1 MSDTPFDLVVIGSG
15 PGGYVAAIRAAQ
27 LGFKTAI
34 VEKDAT
40 LGGTCLNVGCIP
52 SKALLQSSELV
63 EEAQKSFD
71 RHGISVGEVKVDLAK
86 MLKRK
91 DTIVRQLTGGVA
103 ALMKKN
109 GIEVAQGHGR
119 IGSASS
125 VVVGT
130 AGGPERTLA
139 TKRILLASGSV
150 PVALPGVELDG
161 DRVGTSTEALTY
173 PEVPKELVVIGAGV
187 IGLELGSVWRRLG
200 ARVTVLEYM
209 DRILPG
215 IDAEMAAAAQRI
227 FERQGI
233 KFLLGARVTGA
244 KAQGDKAVVT
254 WQDKAG
260 ETKSLEVDRVLVS
273 TGRKAYTEGLGV
285 AEAGVALDKRGRV
298 IVGKHYETNVPG
310 IYAIGD
316 LIIGEG
322 IPGLML
328 AHKASE
334 EGVVAVEQMAG
345 IKAHLNYDAI
355 PGIVY
360 TSPEIASVGK
370 TEEELKA
377 AGIAYKRGKFDFA
390 PLGRAKAIQH
400 TDGFVKILADAK
412 TDRILGAHVIGHHA
426 GDLIAELGL
435 AVEFGGSSEDIARS
449 THAHPTL
456 AEAIKEAAL
465 AVDGRALHG
474 I

>member
-1 MSDTPFDLVVIGSG
+1 
-15 PGGYVAAIRAAQ
+15 
-27 LGFKTAI
+27 
-34 VEKDAT
+34 
-40 LGGTCLNVGCIP
+40 
-52 SKALLQSSELV
+52 
-63 EEAQKSFD
+63 
-71 RHGISVGEVKVDLAK
+71 
-86 MLKRK
+86 
-91 DTIVRQLTGGVA
+91 
-103 ALMKKN
+103 
-109 GIEVAQGHGR
+109 
-119 IGSASS
+119 
-125 VVVGT
+125 
-130 AGGPERTLA
+130 
-139 TKRILLASGSV
+139 
-150 PVALPGVELDG
+150 
-161 DRVGTSTEALTY
+161 
-173 PEVPKELVVIGAGV
+173 
-187 IGLELGSVWRRLG
+187 
-200 ARVTVLEYM
+200 
-209 DRILPG
+209 
-215 IDAEMAAAAQRI
+215 
-227 FERQGI
+227 
-233 KFLLGARVTGA
+233 VTGA
-244 KAQGDKAVVT
+244 RAQGDKAVVT

-298 IVGKHYETNVPG
+298 LVGKHYETNVPG

-334 EGVVAVEQMAG
+334 EGVVAVEHMAG

-377 AGIAYKRGKFDFA
+377 AGVAYKRGKFDFA

-400 TDGFVKILADAK
+400 TDGFVKILADAR
-412 TDRILGAHVIGHHA
+412 TDRILGAHIIGHHA

-435 AVEFGGSSEDIARS
+435 AMEFGGSSEDVARS